1 MQTSLWHPLTPKCT
15 WLSQNKSK
23 KNLSKYCENFF
34 RNYALFYMQG
44 VGIFTEITVLWLQIM
59 LSRVSEETFLLD
71 HCPPSGQKES
81 GLIWR
86 DMADMVSLSRIRCW
100 IVNFV
105 NWVGLGTTR
114 LMRLD
119 GLNRVAAELIG
130 RATECL
136 RRAYRP
142 CLGTV
147 RLHSAYHRLERAPLP
162 LGVDLYKDKS

>member
-1 MQTSLWHPLTPKCT
+1 
-15 WLSQNKSK
+15 
-23 KNLSKYCENFF
+23 
-34 RNYALFYMQG
+34 
-44 VGIFTEITVLWLQIM
+44 
-59 LSRVSEETFLLD
+59 
-71 HCPPSGQKES
+71 
-81 GLIWR
+81 
-86 DMADMVSLSRIRCW
+86 MVSLSRIRCW